1 MHDVPPFSLAVRTL
15 VELLGCR
22 LTAYIAGV
30 RDVRVVDLWLAGIP
44 DPGVEVRLRLAH
56 SVASMLVPAQRPDGV
71 RGWFLDP
78 QPRLGNRSPALVI
91 REGGDPNEVFA
102 AAALTVVTPE
112 RE

>member
-1 MHDVPPFSLAVRTL
+1 MHDVPPFPLAVRTL

-56 SVASMLVPAQRPDGV
+56 AVAGMLVPAQPPDTI

-91 REGGDPNEVFA
+91 REGDDPHEVFA
-102 AAALTVVTPE
+102 VAPLTGMTPQ